1 MIRGD
6 FTAEEAQRMK
16 ARKQAANAK
25 LKKDLAQEERERG
38 RTLMSNRQRKMYQ
51 KLETEKQVKEDE
63 IRKLKVKRKTLE
75 KAKPKK

>member
-1 MIRGD
+1 
-6 FTAEEAQRMK
+6 MK